1 MKKLLSILLVL
12 AMLLTLAPLSV
23 SAAEELTASQ
33 ELISVLKEWEG
44 FSRYPYWDYKQWTVG
59 YGTETP
65 SDKLE
70 EYRANGIPEA
80 DAEALLQKHLASKGK
95 SINSFA
101 DKFGLKLTQNQFDA
115 LLSLSFNCG
124 TSWLY
129 KASTLRTAIVEGWTG
144 DDLIFALGQWADMG
158 GKTNTGLVRRRL
170 AEAEMYLNGVYNKTP
185 PQEYGYVLFNPN
197 GGETEIKVQGYML
210 SAEPNVRAVP
220 TYENYT
226 FQGWYTDR
234 KSVV

>member
-1 MKKLLSILLVL
+1 MKKLLSILLAL
-12 AMLLTLAPLSV
+12 AMLLTLVPLSV

-65 SDKLE
+65 SDKLN

-80 DAEALLQKHLASKGK
+80 DAEALLLQHLNSKGK

-101 DKFGLKLTQNQFDA
+101 EKFGLKLTQNQFDA

-144 DDLIFALGQWADMG
+144 DDLIFAMGQWADMG

-170 AEAEMYLNGVYNKTP
+170 AEAEMYLHGVYSKTP
-185 PQEYGYVLFNPN
+185 PQIG
-197 GGETEIKVQGYML
+197 
-210 SAEPNVRAVP
+210 RAHV
-220 TYENYT
+220 
-226 FQGWYTDR
+226 
-234 KSVV
+234 